1 VVRTQERFTA
11 RTAGL
16 ATGVALGAATA
27 AIGAAP
33 VLAVGLGAATY
44 VVLAQQA
51 IP

>member
-1 VVRTQERFTA
+1 MVRA
-11 RTAGL
+11 ACV
-16 ATGVALGAATA
+16 AAGVALGAATA

-33 VLAVGLGAATY
+33 VLAVGLGAAAY